1 MTTETTEA
9 GETEGRPSGTRLQKF
24 SNYIRQDLRQDAT
37 AGLTVAVMG
46 VPQGMAYALIAGLPP
61 IYGIYTSIIPTIIAA
76 VFGSSRHLVTG
87 PTNAMCMIILS
98 LTASMPNRYDV
109 SLLEIVLALT
119 FLTGLFQLL
128 FGIFKLGGIVKYVS
142 NSVIVGFTAG
152 AGILIAANQ
161 IKNLIGVSIPES
173 QGGHFIVTIWATLA
187 RFHYANP
194 YTFLIGALTIGL
206 LVAFRR
212 YAPKVPGSLIVLV
225 ALSVVAWLA
234 GWSEPGRGGSHVKI
248 VRDIQEISP
257 SFDIFAVPQM
267 FVRPNLNLI
276 QELIGGALA
285 LAILG
290 LVESTAIA
298 RAIASSTGQR
308 LDFNREFAA
317 QGAAK
322 MVSSFFHCFVSSGS
336 FTRSAACYQSG
347 GRTRAAATFSAFYTA
362 IVLIAFGPLA
372 NYIPLSCLAGI
383 IMVTAVTMIQKDR
396 IAMTWKSG
404 RNSQIV
410 VGGTLAAT
418 LLMPLET
425 AVFVGVLLSIV
436 ILLRI
441 TSKTDLTQLVQHSE
455 YGFEE
460 VPFNRAAPEPVAII
474 NLEGDLHF
482 AAAED
487 LDYELL
493 QALKPETRVVVLR
506 MKRLRA
512 VGSSAMAM
520 LDHFHTLLQ
529 ARGIHLVVC
538 GIEEEMSKVLTGSGL
553 RKLIGEQNIFYADN
567 RIFQSTEL
575 ALARAMGIVEMQR
588 STSDSESRESQRE
601 TLVHT
606 TAADLMQ
613 KRCLRFGEGHQVR
626 EAMWLVSQ
634 FQKRMNTAHPQSV
647 FLQSREGKL
656 TSELDIPA
664 ILKHLASGIADI
676 NPSDL
681 DEENLARKIEP
692 RLFDGIQKIARPAD
706 VTVNQDSPLSEV
718 LWRASKNGF
727 RSMPVSDA
735 HGRLGGAFDEIAM
748 LRGLTKLLHADQA
761 KRLEPPAVP
770 KASPIQVPLT

>member
-1 MTTETTEA
+1 MTETEA
-9 GETEGRPSGTRLQKF
+9 EKSDPSKTRDSRLAKAY
-24 SNYIRQDLRQDAT
+24 SYLRSDLRADAS

-61 IYGIYTSIIPTIIAA
+61 IYGLYTSIIPCLIAA

-98 LTASMPNRYDV
+98 LTASMPDRYGV
-109 SLLEIVLALT
+109 SILEIVLALT

-128 FGIFKLGGIVKYVS
+128 FGLLNLGGIVKYVS

-161 IKNLIGVSIPES
+161 IKNLLGVTIPEP
-173 QGGHFIVTIWATLA
+173 QGGHFLVTIWATLQ
-187 RFHYANP
+187 RVHQANP
-194 YTFLIGALTIGL
+194 YALFIGVLTIVL
-206 LVAFRR
+206 LIAFRR
-212 YAPKVPGSLIVLV
+212 YARKVPGSLITIVLV
-225 ALSVVAWLA
+225 SLIAWAA
-234 GWSEPGRGGSHVKI
+234 GWSEPGRGEYHVTI
-248 VRDIQEISP
+248 VRDIQEITGNL
-257 SFDIFAVPQM
+257 DIFAVPQM
-267 FVRPNLNLI
+267 LLKPNLDLI
-276 QELIGGALA
+276 RELIGGALA

-317 QGAAK
+317 QGASK
-322 MVSSFFHCFVSSGS
+322 IVGSFFSCFVASGS
-336 FTRSAACYQSG
+336 FTRSAANYQSG
-347 GRTRAAATFSAFYTA
+347 AKTRAAAGFSALYTA
-362 IVLIAFGPLA
+362 VVLVAFGPFA
-372 NYIPLSCLAGI
+372 NYIPLASLAGI
-383 IMVTAVTMIQKDR
+383 IVITAVTMIQKDR
-396 IAMTWKSG
+396 LSMTWRSG

-441 TSKTDLTQLVQHSE
+441 TAKPDLTQLVHHSE
-455 YGFEE
+455 FGFEE

-520 LDHFHTLLQ
+520 LEHFHSLLH

-538 GIEEEMSKVLTGSGL
+538 GIEDEMSKVLTGSGL

-575 ALARAMGIVEMQR
+575 ALARAMGIVEMDR
-588 STSDSESRESQRE
+588 SISSDASRDTVRQ
-601 TLVHT
+601 TLVQT
-606 TAADLMQ
+606 TAGDLMQ
-613 KRCLRFGEGHQVR
+613 KRCLRFGESHQVR

-634 FQKRMNTAHPQSV
+634 FQKRMQTVHPQSV

-656 TSELDIPA
+656 TSELDIPS
-664 ILKHLASGIADI
+664 ILRHLAKSVGTGDST
-676 NPSDL
+676 PK
-681 DEENLARKIEP
+681 DEEALSRQIAP
-692 RLFDGIQKIARPAD
+692 HLFDSIRSIARDASGTVSHDTPLAD
-706 VTVNQDSPLSEV
+706 VFWQ
-718 LWRASKNGF
+718 ASQQGF
-727 RSMPVSDA
+727 RAMPVADS
-735 HGRLGGAFDEIAM
+735 HGRLCGVFDEIAM
-748 LRGLTKLLHADQA
+748 LRGLTRILQADQA
-761 KRLEPPAVP
+761 KAAAAPTPPPVIKP
-770 KASPIQVPLT
+770 TVPLT

>member
-1 MTTETTEA
+1 MTETSDAENSERA
-9 GETEGRPSGTRLQKF
+9 MPGSPLQKF
-24 SNYIRQDLRQDAT
+24 SNYIQQDLRPDAL

-61 IYGIYTSIIPTIIAA
+61 IYGLYTSIIPTLIAA
-76 VFGSSRHLVTG
+76 IFGSSRHLVTG
-87 PTNAMCMIILS
+87 PTNAMSMIILS
-98 LTASMPNRYDV
+98 LTASMPQRYGV
-109 SLLEIVLALT
+109 SILEIVLALT
-119 FLTGLFQLL
+119 FLTGVFQFM
-128 FGIFKLGGIVKYVS
+128 FGILKLGGIVKYVS

-173 QGGHFIVTIWATLA
+173 QGGHFLVTIWATLT
-187 RFHYANP
+187 RFHHANP
-194 YTFLIGALTIGL
+194 YAFLIGGLTVGMLI
-206 LVAFRR
+206 AFRR
-212 YAPKVPGSLIVLV
+212 FAPKVPGSLIVII
-225 ALSVVAWLA
+225 ALSLLAWAA
-234 GWSEPGRGGSHVKI
+234 GWSEPGRGDSHVKI
-248 VRDIQEISP
+248 VRDIQEITP
-257 SFDIFAVPQM
+257 SLDLFSVPQM
-267 FVRPNLNLI
+267 LVRPNLDLI

-317 QGAAK
+317 QGASK
-322 MVSSFFHCFVSSGS
+322 IVSSFFHCFVSSGS

-347 GRTRAAATFSAFYTA
+347 ARTRAAAGFSAIYTA
-362 IVLIAFGPLA
+362 IVLVAFGPFA

-396 IAMTWKSG
+396 LTMTWKSG

-441 TSKTDLTQLVQHSE
+441 TSKPDLTQLVQHSE

-520 LDHFHTLLQ
+520 LEHFHTLLH

-538 GIEEEMSKVLTGSGL
+538 GIEEDMSKVLTGSGL

-588 STSDSESRESQRE
+588 SAAEKESHDSLRE

-634 FQKRMNTAHPQSV
+634 FQKRMNTTHPQSV
-647 FLQSREGKL
+647 FLQSKEGKL
-656 TSELDIPA
+656 TSELDIPS
-664 ILKHLASGIADI
+664 ILKHLAKGIDRTTNI
-676 NPSDL
+676 PM
-681 DEENLARKIEP
+681 DEDALAKNIEP
-692 RLFDGIQKIARPAD
+692 RLFEDIQKIARPAE
-706 VTVNQDSPLSEV
+706 VTVNHDSRLSEV
-718 LWRASKNGF
+718 LWQASKNGF
-727 RSMPVSDA
+727 RAIPVADA
-735 HGRLGGAFDEIAM
+735 HGRLCGAFDEIAM
-748 LRGLTKLLHADQA
+748 LRGLTKLLHVDHA
-761 KRLEPPAVP
+761 KRMGTPTTP
-770 KASPIQVPLT
+770 KAAIPQVPLT